1 MTQRS
6 HNQPVAVVTGATGM
20 LGSATAAALASRGAS
35 TVLVVRDQDSGRRL
49 IDSLPTHD
57 EVRHRLV
64 VGDLSEPGSVR
75 DVAEQIRAGVED
87 VAVLIHAAAAL
98 FRERRVNSA
107 GHEAMFA
114 TNVLARFLLTHEL
127 KAPLEAGPAGRV
139 INVTGPTPDRLDFDD
154 LMAEQAFNAF
164 RQFRA
169 TNAANLQ
176 LAFELAR
183 RARETSVTSN
193 AYTPGALQSDL
204 MAEMPPLVR
213 VITLP
218 FGRSAAKAAEA
229 LSDLAVADH
238 YATTTGEFYKRERPS
253 RPPKASL
260 DAASQR
266 RLWGRCAQLLGVDPA
281 TGFGAGP

>member
-6 HNQPVAVVTGATGM
+6 QSPLVAVVTGATGM
-20 LGSATAAALASRGAS
+20 LGSATAAALASRGVS
-35 TVLVVRDQDSGRRL
+35 TVLVVRNQDTGRRL
-49 IDSLPTHD
+49 IDSLPAD
-57 EVRHRLV
+57 DAVQHRLV
-64 VGDLSEPGSVR
+64 VGNLSEPGSVR
-75 DVAEQIRAGVED
+75 DIAGRIRAGVD
-87 VAVLIHAAAAL
+87 NVGALVHAAAAL
-98 FRERRVNSA
+98 FQERRLNSA
-107 GHEAMFA
+107 GHETMFA

-127 KAPLEAGPAGRV
+127 KPLLETEPAGRV
-139 INVTGPTPDRLDFDD
+139 INVTGPSPDRLNFDD
-154 LMAEQAFNAF
+154 LMAEQRFNAF

-183 RARETSVTSN
+183 RTRGTSVTSN

-204 MAEMPPLVR
+204 MAGMPALVR

-229 LSDLAVADH
+229 LTDLAVANRH
-238 YATTTGEFYKRERPS
+238 AGTTGQFYKREDPT
-253 RPPKASL
+253 RPPKAAL

-266 RLWGRCAQLLGVDPA
+266 QLWDQCAQLLGVDPA
-281 TGFGAGP
+281 TVFGTGR